1 MNPSLFVSR
10 NAKAKG
16 NQSSYLNFET
26 GINLRPDSKDFSGRM
41 SMQSFVINE
50 QFSHETVI
58 ECGMLIILG
67 FVQVV
72 WHWCQKAAE
81 GKGTLVHE
89 I

>member
-1 MNPSLFVSR
+1 
-10 NAKAKG
+10 
-16 NQSSYLNFET
+16 
-26 GINLRPDSKDFSGRM
+26 M

-89 I
+89 IFDNGDLSSIIRPLTQHQWLFET